1 MIRKVEC
8 GHTQYLQESDV
19 ILSINGKIIT
29 RVSELDVMYDHD
41 VLDVVVVRKCE
52 EIRLQVP
59 TVPTEDLE
67 TNRAVIFCGAI
78 LHRPHHAVRQQI
90 SVLHSEVYVSA
101 RVSSPL
107 SHNFYHILIFG
118 QTRGSPAYQYALV
131 PTNFILAVNGVPTLD
146 LDSFLK
152 EVSKIPDN
160 TCEF

>member
-29 RVSELDVMYDHD
+29 RVSELDVMYDHG

-101 RVSSPL
+101 RVSFPL
-107 SHNFYHILIFG
+107 SHIFLPVSNFRSDERFP
-118 QTRGSPAYQYALV
+118 SVPVCASAY
-131 PTNFILAVNGVPTLD
+131 
-146 LDSFLK
+146 
-152 EVSKIPDN
+152 
-160 TCEF
+160 

>member
-29 RVSELDVMYDHD
+29 RISELDVMYDHD
-41 VLDVVVVRKCE
+41 VLDVVIVRKCE
-52 EIRLQVP
+52 EISLQVP
-59 TVPTEDLE
+59 TVPTGDLE

-101 RVSSPL
+101 RVSSIYIPL
-107 SHNFYHILIFG
+107 FYVSNFRLDERFPSISVCIGAHKLHSSRQWYSDIGPRFVPQG
-118 QTRGSPAYQYALV
+118 GFQNPRQYM
-131 PTNFILAVNGVPTLD
+131 
-146 LDSFLK
+146 
-152 EVSKIPDN
+152 
-160 TCEF
+160 